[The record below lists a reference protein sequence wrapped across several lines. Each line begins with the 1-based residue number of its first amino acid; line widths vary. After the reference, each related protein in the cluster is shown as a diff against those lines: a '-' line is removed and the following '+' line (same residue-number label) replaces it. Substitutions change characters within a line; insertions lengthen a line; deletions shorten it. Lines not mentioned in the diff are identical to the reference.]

1 MKKIDLIIDKLKLEF
16 LTPAVKAYFYF
27 LSCKSYFISLL
38 NEDSISINKEYDDE
52 RPILLLALY
61 EDTKLR
67 VDIVR
72 LLEYAK
78 ILGMYSVVVNTKKIS
93 DKEKIEKSNLLDT
106 YIERYN
112 YGRDFGSYKRGFTY
126 IFDKKLNISCK
137 RVLMLNDSLYYDSD
151 RTLNFLKEMLD
162 SDIDVLGAT
171 ENYEFNYH
179 LGSFAISFSNITI
192 NKSKFIKYWRHY
204 KNTDIRPTVIRRGE
218 LGLSKCLI
226 KITKSDQI
234 KALFNQVRLRKFLEI
249 SEKNIEALG
258 NSLSHPES
266 KLWSKHL
273 HPNEMLQSYLE
284 EKEIHPKKS
293 QSSIKMQTKITQDLE
308 ENVILV
314 ASIKEAKTFLKFQKF
329 ESDLEEFENFI
340 ASKVVFGSRF
350 GSQIHANS
358 IIFLIMGLPIIKLDG
373 LFRGVWTEIDMKNFR
388 NNMSGRNYDELIS
401 LLYSKPYGFHTLSGW
416 KRVAYSIGYL

>member
-1 MKKIDLIIDKLKLEF
+1 MNKINLIIDRLKIEF

-27 LSCKSYFISLL
+27 LSFKSYLISLL
-38 NEDSISINKEYDDE
+38 NRDSIVVNEEYDGDH
-52 RPILLLALY
+52 PVLLLALY
-61 EDTKLR
+61 EDGKLR
-67 VDIVR
+67 LDIVR
-72 LLEYAK
+72 LLECAK

-93 DKEKIEKSNLLDT
+93 DKEKNEKSNLLDA

-112 YGRDFGSYKRGFTY
+112 FGRDFGSYKCGFTY
-126 IFDKKLNISCK
+126 IFDKKININCK
-137 RVLMLNDSLYYDSD
+137 RVIMLNDSLYYDSD
-151 RTLNFLKEMLD
+151 RTLNFLNEMLN
-162 SDIDVLGAT
+162 SDVNVLGAT

-179 LGSFAISFSNITI
+179 LGSFAISFSNNTI
-192 NKSKFIKYWRHY
+192 NQNKFIKYWRRY

-234 KALFNQVRLRKFLEI
+234 KALYNQVRIRKFLEI
-249 SEKNIEALG
+249 SDKNIEVLG
-258 NSLSHPES
+258 NCLSHPES

-273 HPNEMLQSYLE
+273 HPNEMLQCYME

-293 QSSIKMQTKITQDLE
+293 QSSIKMQTKITQ

-314 ASIKEAKTFLKFQKF
+314 SSLKEAKAFLKSQKF
-329 ESDLEEFENFI
+329 ESDLEMFENFV
-340 ASKVVFGSRF
+340 ASKVIFGSRF

-358 IIFLIMGLPIIKLDG
+358 VIFLIMGLPIIKLDG
-373 LFRGVWTEIDMKNFR
+373 LFRGVWTEIDMKSFKI
-388 NNMSGRNYDELIS
+388 NMSARNYDELIS
-401 LLYSKPYGFHTLSGW
+401 LLYAKPYGFHTLSGW